1 VVTLSGTLPTPSS
14 CIAAVE
20 DAEDVAGVRRVKNYL
35 KVPIPEMSNVATDD
49 EIKMMIEIMLRWNP
63 NIVAKDIDVSVA
75 MGQVTLEGNVPDSK
89 AYRAAYNAAANT
101 SGVVNMVNHLR

>member
-1 VVTLSGTLPTPSS
+1 
-14 CIAAVE
+14 
-20 DAEDVAGVRRVKNYL
+20 
-35 KVPIPEMSNVATDD
+35 
-49 EIKMMIEIMLRWNP
+49 
-63 NIVAKDIDVSVA
+63 